1 MPFDTMP
8 AVPQPL
14 PDRLLAL
21 KNLAWLL
28 RHPNHWPEGF
38 AWEYTD
44 LDRCAVGLCRQAHGD
59 RAFNAIFGHAAVSV
73 VCGGYQYQ
81 GNVPRDIWRLF
92 WRRIDSHRYITPLDI
107 ARDIEKYVARQKVA
121 QKDERQTELA
131 V

>member
-8 AVPQPL
+8 TVPQPL
-14 PDRLLAL
+14 PDRLMAL

-59 RAFNAIFGHAAVSV
+59 RVFKAIFGHAAVSV
-73 VCGGYQYQ
+73 VCGAYQYQ

-92 WRRIDSHRYITPLDI
+92 WGRIDSHRSITPLDI

-121 QKDERQTELA
+121 PKDERQTELA